1 MRIPSWFS
9 DGHPQ
14 KYHVAA
20 LFFAVIALGSAATT
34 TILAE
39 DIEISGTAC
48 VYSYSDWGNCQST
61 GKRTRTV
68 TGYSPTGCVQVT
80 QPSLVESCTYTAPV
94 APQCVYAYSSWE
106 ACRSDGRQVRSVVSR
121 SPSGCQEYTHPLL
134 EQSCT
139 YVTQSSGQSCVYSYS
154 DWGVCQSTGKRTR
167 TVTGYSPTGCV
178 QTAAPYTVE
187 SCTYSSGSNTSETVT
202 VTQCAYAY
210 SSWGVCQSTGK
221 RTRTVTGYSPTGC
234 VQTAAPYTVESCT
247 YSSGGDTSV
256 TGTTAPQCI
265 YAYSGW
271 GACQSTGKRTRSLV
285 SKSPSDCVEYTQPAF
300 EQSCI
305 YDTAVASTG
314 TVIQETSTLNS
325 QTETGVSGTGIVT
338 PAFSFLNVG
347 EGMVFRDTFEIK
359 GDVRG
364 AQNVEYYL
372 VPIGSNTYKYI
383 GKGSQVSS
391 TGWNLRF
398 SSKEFPNGEF
408 YLRVK
413 VKNIYGEYGSGQ
425 RKIVIANQDAG
436 TVEGISSDD
445 GFIPFEMNRT
455 QKLIMMQKMEEE
467 FQIPKDEAV
476 NTSDGNPDQQ
486 RKRIFD
492 YCQTQPEKCF
502 PERDSDKDGL
512 SDIDEVRYGSDPRAA
527 DSDLDG
533 FIDGDEVKSGFDP
546 VKYSPGD
553 QSDRIVFESPKTN
566 GEIKQN
572 YAIRNVSVKPS
583 ENGEQ
588 KLRLEGK
595 GLPNSFVTIYI
606 YSDPI
611 VLTVKTDS
619 EGNWTYELDKNLED
633 GNHEAYVAVTDN
645 TGKITAKSEPIA
657 FVKTAQAVTVI
668 PEVEAA
674 TVADTL
680 PVTQSNA
687 KRDLLLLVSLIAAA
701 VAVGLATI
709 GFIKHKR
716 GTDVSGET
724 TL

>member
-1 MRIPSWFS
+1 MRIPSWFL

-14 KYHVAA
+14 KYHIAA
-20 LFFAVIALGSAATT
+20 LFFAVIALGSAVTT

-39 DIEISGTAC
+39 DIEISGTSC
-48 VYSYSDWGNCQST
+48 VYSYSDWGSCQST

-68 TGYSPTGCVQVT
+68 TGYSPTGCIQIT
-80 QPSLVESCTYTAPV
+80 QPSLVESCTYTAPA
-94 APQCVYAYSSWE
+94 APQCAYTYSGWE
-106 ACRSDGRQVRSVVSR
+106 ACRSDGRQVRSVVSK
-121 SPSGCQEYTHPLL
+121 SPSGCQEYTRPLL
-134 EQSCT
+134 EQSCA
-139 YVTQSSGQSCVYSYS
+139 YFTQSSGQSCVYSYS
-154 DWGVCQSTGKRTR
+154 DWGSCQSTGKRTR
-167 TVTGYSPTGCV
+167 TVTGYSPTGCA

-187 SCTYSSGSNTSETVT
+187 SCTYSSGS
-202 VTQCAYAY
+202 
-210 SSWGVCQSTGK
+210 
-221 RTRTVTGYSPTGC
+221 
-234 VQTAAPYTVESCT
+234 
-247 YSSGGDTSV
+247 DTSV
-256 TGTTAPQCI
+256 TKMAAPQCI

-271 GACQSTGKRTRSLV
+271 GMCQSNGKRKRSLV

-314 TVIQETSTLNS
+314 TVTQETNTLNS

-383 GKGSQVSS
+383 GKGVQVSS

-413 VKNIYGEYGSGQ
+413 VKNIYGEYGKKKK
-425 RKIVIANQDAG
+425 KIVIANRDTG
-436 TVEGISSDD
+436 TAEGTSPDD
-445 GFIPFEMNRT
+445 GFVSFEMNRT

-492 YCQTQPEKCF
+492 HCQTQPEKCF

-512 SDIDEVRYGSDPRAA
+512 SDIDEVRYGSDPQAA

-724 TL
+724 AL